1 MPVSE
6 YSNEHYNLGAT
17 LMNTSSTLLGTV
29 GTPISSRVKDWR
41 LLLIVRATFL
51 AGLVLFVTGS
61 LLGMS
66 LGYQLDLVTLI
77 PILSQANFGIP
88 PQSLVN
94 VLFAVEEISVFVFLI
109 GGLFI

>member
-1 MPVSE
+1 MPISE
-6 YSNEHYNLGAT
+6 YSNEHYNLGTT

-66 LGYQLDLVTLI
+66 QGYQLDLLTFT
-77 PILSQANFGIP
+77 PILFQPTFGFP
-88 PQSLVN
+88 PQPFVH
-94 VLFAVEEISVFVFLI
+94 VLFAVSATS
-109 GGLFI
+109 LFSF